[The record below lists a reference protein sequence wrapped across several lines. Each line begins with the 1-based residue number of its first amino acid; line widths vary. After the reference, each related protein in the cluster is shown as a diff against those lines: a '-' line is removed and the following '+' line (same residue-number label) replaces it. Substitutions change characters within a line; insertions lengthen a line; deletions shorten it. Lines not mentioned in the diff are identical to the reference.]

1 MTGGGNAARLPYTL
15 SPYHES
21 SLYTVSLSRV
31 FLIHCLLTR
40 LPYTLS
46 PYHSSSLYTVSFSL
60 VFLIH
65 CHLISPLPHNP
76 VFCSWFIFPSACCFL
91 WFVPGLFSRLFA
103 AFCCLFLVRFSV
115 CLLLSVVCSWFV
127 FSPVC
132 CFLLFVLGLI
142 FRLFA
147 AFCCLFLV
155 CFSVSLLLSVVC
167 SWFVFPSVCCFLLF
181 ACCEWTGGTRPSSP
195 ASSPGSSIRRLF
207 RNDNKTA
214 ANKLKRDTSDTEY
227 ILLNWLQS
235 LNRMDGPFQHLVCVL
250 LLLCVRFVFKS

>member
-1 MTGGGNAARLPYTL
+1 M
-15 SPYHES
+15 
-21 SLYTVSLSRV
+21 
-31 FLIHCLLTR
+31 
-40 LPYTLS
+40 
-46 PYHSSSLYTVSFSL
+46 
-60 VFLIH
+60 
-65 CHLISPLPHNP
+65 
-76 VFCSWFIFPSACCFL
+76 
-91 WFVPGLFSRLFA
+91 FVLGLFFRLFA
-103 AFCCLFLVRFSV
+103 AFCCLLLVCFSV

-127 FSPVC
+127 FPSVC
-132 CFLLFVLGLI
+132 CFLLFVLGLFFRLFAAFCCLFLVCFSVCLLLSVVCSWFVFPSVCCFLWFVLGLFFPSVCCFLLFFPDLF

-155 CFSVSLLLSVVC
+155 CFSVSLLVSVVC

-214 ANKLKRDTSDTEY
+214 ASKLKGDTSDTEY

-235 LNRMDGPFQHLVCVL
+235 LNTMDGPFQQHLVCML
-250 LLLCVRFVFKS
+250 LLLCPRFVFKS